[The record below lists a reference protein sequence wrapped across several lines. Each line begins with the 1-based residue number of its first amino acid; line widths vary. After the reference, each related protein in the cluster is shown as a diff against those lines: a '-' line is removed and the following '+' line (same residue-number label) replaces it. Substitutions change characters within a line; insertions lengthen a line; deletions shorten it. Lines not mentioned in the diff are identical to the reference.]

1 MKVLLRRAI
10 TGVVYVAL
18 LLAVVFLNSDAF
30 DFLFM
35 GFGLACLY
43 ELNRMFKIKDY
54 PIYLA
59 YMLLWWLYFYFFDNQ
74 FALLPLLVVT
84 LGINS
89 VLLYRLLFHKSFLFE
104 KSTRFI
110 ISLFYIGG
118 GFIFLTKA
126 PYQTEGFIEL
136 IIAGFFIIIWVNDS
150 FALLV
155 GKYFGKH
162 PLFKSVSPKKTI
174 EGAVGGGLFALL
186 AAYGVAHASNY
197 SSYDIYF
204 SVHQWLGLGLVIVIF
219 GNLGDLIES
228 KFKRTAHVKD
238 SGAIL
243 PGHGGMLDRLD
254 SLIFAAPFVYLFIS
268 LCNYVS

>member
-1 MKVLLRRAI
+1 MKILLRRAI
-10 TGVVYVAL
+10 TGAVYVGL
-18 LLAVVFLNSDAF
+18 LLAVVFLNTDAF

-35 GFGLACLY
+35 GFGFACLY
-43 ELNRMFKIKDY
+43 ELNRMNQIKDY

-59 YMLLWWLYFYFFDNQ
+59 YLLLWWLYVYFLSNPIAVDI
-74 FALLPLLVVT
+74 LLAATLLV
-84 LGINS
+84 NS
-89 VLLYRLLFHKSFLFE
+89 FLLYRLLFNKSFKFN
-104 KSTRFI
+104 KSMRFL

-118 GFIFLTKA
+118 GFIFLRKA
-126 PYQTEGFIEL
+126 PYQNEGFVEF
-136 IIAGFFIIIWVNDS
+136 IIAGFFIIVWVNDS
-150 FALLV
+150 FAFLV
-155 GKYFGKH
+155 GKYLGKH

-174 EGAVGGGLFALL
+174 EGAIGGGLFALL
-186 AAYGVAHASNY
+186 AAYGVSQASNY
-197 SSYDIYF
+197 SPYDTYLSIE
-204 SVHQWLGLGLVIVIF
+204 QWISLGIIIVVF

-268 LCNYVS
+268 FCNYVS

>member
-1 MKVLLRRAI
+1 MRVLLRRAI
-10 TGVVYVAL
+10 TGVVYVGL
-18 LLAVVFLNSDAF
+18 LLAVVFLNTDAF

-35 GFGLACLY
+35 GFGFACLY
-43 ELNRMFKIKDY
+43 ELNRMNKIKDY

-59 YMLLWWLYFYFFDNQ
+59 YLLLWWLYVYFLNSSI
-74 FALLPLLVVT
+74 AVNILLAIT
-84 LGINS
+84 LS
-89 VLLYRLLFHKSFLFE
+89 VNLFLLYRLLANKSFVFDKVL
-104 KSTRFI
+104 RFI
-110 ISLFYIGG
+110 VSLFYIGG
-118 GFIFLTKA
+118 GFIFLRKA
-126 PYQTEGFIEL
+126 PYQTEGFVEF
-136 IIAGFFIIIWVNDS
+136 IIAGFFIIVWVNDS
-150 FALLV
+150 FAFIV
-155 GKYFGKH
+155 GKYLGKR

-174 EGAVGGGLFALL
+174 EGALGGGLFALL
-186 AAYGVAHASNY
+186 AAYGVSQVSNY
-197 SSYDIYF
+197 SDFDSYL
-204 SVHQWLGLGLVIVIF
+204 SLEQWFGVGIIVVVF